1 MEDLEI
7 QFADDVLALDDDI
20 ELEADDTLAFD
31 RRTIDVDG
39 RMHVPDCNISKS
51 NVCVYLGRE
60 IPDYVRLG
68 LDANGEYRLYRDP
81 AALAAAASTFEN
93 LPLMMT
99 HVEVS
104 AANPQ
109 KMLTVGAVSN
119 VRWKAPYLVADLAV
133 WDAEA
138 IAAVQNE
145 SQRELSCGYRYKAI
159 MAAGKI
165 NGEAFD
171 GRMVD
176 IRGNHVALVAA
187 GRVGSDVIVRDEAL
201 GVPMHVAFPNWN
213 RLNR

>member
-1 MEDLEI
+1 MTMEDFDIE
-7 QFADDVLALDDDI
+7 FDDD
-20 ELEADDTLAFD
+20 ALAFD

-39 RMHVPDCNISKS
+39 RMHVPDCNISKA

-60 IPDYVRLG
+60 IPNYARLG

-93 LPLMMT
+93 LPLMFQ

-109 KMLTVGAVSN
+109 KMLTVGTVSK
-119 VRWKAPYLVADLAV
+119 VRWKSPYLVADLAV
-133 WDAEA
+133 WDSEA
-138 IAAVQNE
+138 IRAVQNE

-159 MAAGKI
+159 MVEGKI

-171 GRMVD
+171 GRMID
-176 IRGNHVALVAA
+176 IVGNHVALVAS
-187 GRVGSDVIVRDEAL
+187 GRAGSDVIVRDEAL
-201 GVPMHVAFPNWN
+201 GVSMLAAFGSNWN

>member
-1 MEDLEI
+1 MEDIDIE
-7 QFADDVLALDDDI
+7 FEDDVLAL
-20 ELEADDTLAFD
+20 D

-39 RMHVPDCNISKS
+39 RMHVPGCNISKA

-60 IPDYVRLG
+60 VPDYVRLG

-93 LPLMMT
+93 LPLMMQ
-99 HVEVS
+99 HVEVN

-109 KMLTVGAVSN
+109 KMLTVGTVSN

-133 WDAEA
+133 WDSEA
-138 IAAVQNE
+138 IRAVQNE
-145 SQRELSCGYRYKAI
+145 SQRELSCGYRYTPV
-159 MAAGKI
+159 MEPGKI
-165 NGEAFD
+165 NGQSFD
-171 GRMVD
+171 GRMTQ
-176 IRGNHVALVAA
+176 IFGNHVALVAA
-187 GRVGSDVIVRDEAL
+187 GRAGSDVVVRDEAP

>member
-1 MEDLEI
+1 MTMEDFDIE
-7 QFADDVLALDDDI
+7 FDDDDI
-20 ELEADDTLAFD
+20 ELDDDVLAFD
-31 RRTIDVDG
+31 RRTIDLDG
-39 RMHVPDCNISKS
+39 RMHVPACNISKS
-51 NVCVYLGRE
+51 NICVYLGRE
-60 IPDYVRLG
+60 IPDHMRLG

-93 LPLMMT
+93 LPLMLT

-109 KMLTVGAVSN
+109 KMLTVGTVSN
-119 VRWKAPYLVADLAV
+119 VRWKSPYLVADLAV
-133 WDAEA
+133 WDSEA

-159 MAAGKI
+159 MVAGKI

-176 IRGNHVALVAA
+176 IVGNHVALVAT
-187 GRVGSDVIVRDEAL
+187 GRAGSDVVVRDEAL
-201 GVPMHVAFPNWN
+201 GMPMHVAFANWN